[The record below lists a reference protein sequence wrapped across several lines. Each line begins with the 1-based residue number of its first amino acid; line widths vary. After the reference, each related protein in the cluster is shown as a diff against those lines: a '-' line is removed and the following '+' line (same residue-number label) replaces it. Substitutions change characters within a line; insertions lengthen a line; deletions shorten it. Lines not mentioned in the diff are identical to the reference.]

1 LSIFWLAKI
10 GESVKI
16 KRIAITGVLGSGKST
31 VAKIFEE
38 SGAYR
43 IDADE
48 VAHRLLDQNSQ
59 LRQQIAHEFGQE
71 IFSGNNVREKLAKL
85 VFSNPE
91 KLKRLEELIH
101 PKILQNLLREM
112 KQAESSHTLC
122 IAEVPLL
129 FEVQWES
136 HFDVTL
142 CVTSDPLT
150 CLKRSGKSQEE
161 YEKRMARQLSQ
172 EEKVKRAD
180 YIVENNKN
188 IQTLE
193 ANIAKLGIQ

>member
-1 LSIFWLAKI
+1 MIFQLAKI

-43 IDADE
+43 IDTDKI
-48 VAHRLLDQNSQ
+48 AHRLLDQDSQ
-59 LRQQIAHEFGQE
+59 LQQQIAHEFGQE
-71 IFSGNNVREKLAKL
+71 IFSGSNVREKLAQA
-85 VFSNPE
+85 VFSAPAN
-91 KLKRLEELIH
+91 LKRLEELIH
-101 PKILQNLLREM
+101 PKILQHLLKEM
-112 KQAESSHTLC
+112 KRAEGNYTLC
-122 IAEVPLL
+122 VAEVPLL
-129 FEVQWES
+129 FEVCWEQ
-136 HFDVTL
+136 HFDATL
-142 CVTSDPLT
+142 CVTSDPLIR
-150 CLKRSGKSQEE
+150 LERSGKSQEE
-161 YEKRMARQLSQ
+161 YEKRAARQLSQ
-172 EEKVKRAD
+172 EEKIKRAD